1 MATRNAESVDG
12 RAGGI
17 LSLQAASSPAMGP
30 LYRLKHRFKTDKDL
44 CDANRL
50 GFSATMRPDGATPCV
65 L

>member
-17 LSLQAASSPAMGP
+17 SSLQATSSLAMGP
-30 LYRLKHRFKTDKDL
+30 LYRLNTALRRTKI
-44 CDANRL
+44 C
-50 GFSATMRPDGATPCV
+50 ATRTEWASQQ